1 VHSQKPK
8 QKKASIKTGPYTELK
23 KSLSEMRNS
32 LQLHVGIWVM
42 ERHRGQ
48 LPTPSAHLYV
58 SQDHMHLIRAGGF
71 EKVYMHKS
79 TKKLLKMI
87 FDTRGGGGGG
97 ITCSSRL
104 KD

>member
-71 EKVYMHKS
+71 EKVYMHKTKTNNDSKS
-79 TKKLLKMI
+79 TKK
-87 FDTRGGGGGG
+87 
-97 ITCSSRL
+97 C
-104 KD
+104 